1 VNAKSGLPA
10 FVDGKTRLF
19 GIIGHPIEQVKSP
32 ELLTANFRAR
42 GKNAIML
49 PFHVLPDKF
58 DETLRG
64 VMALKNLDGIVAT
77 VPYKLRLTE
86 YLDHIHPSGKRIGA
100 VNAAR
105 REKDGSWSG
114 DMFDGQG
121 MVRALANAGFEVKG
135 KRVMM
140 AGAGGVGSAIADS
153 LAAGGVK
160 TLLIHDIDEKKAKD
174 LAAGVTRHHGHGD
187 VKFSAPTLDGVD
199 LFVNATAVGMDG
211 NGMAINAGKI
221 DPGVF
226 VFDVITHDT
235 PLLALA
241 RQCGCKSLGGLPMTQ
256 AQADLLVDFILGAS

>member
-1 VNAKSGLPA
+1 VNAKPALPA
-10 FVDGKTRLF
+10 LVDGKTRLF

-49 PFHVLPDKF
+49 PFHILPDKF
-58 DETLRG
+58 DETMRG
-64 VMALKNLDGIVAT
+64 IIALNNLDGIVAT
-77 VPYKLRLTE
+77 VPYKFHLMK
-86 YLDHIHPSGKRIGA
+86 YLDHVHPSGKRIGA

-105 REKDGSWSG
+105 REKDGTWSG

-121 MVRALANAGFEVKG
+121 MVRALANNGFDVKG

-160 TLLIHDIDEKKAKD
+160 TLLIHDIDEKKAKE
-174 LAAGVTRHHGHGD
+174 LAANVAKHHNHSD

-211 NGMAINAGKI
+211 NGMAIKADRI
-221 DPGVF
+221 DPKIF

-235 PLLALA
+235 PLLAFA
-241 RQCGCKSLGGLPMTQ
+241 RQCGCRALGGLPMTQ
-256 AQADLLVDFILGAS
+256 AQADLLVDFILGRG